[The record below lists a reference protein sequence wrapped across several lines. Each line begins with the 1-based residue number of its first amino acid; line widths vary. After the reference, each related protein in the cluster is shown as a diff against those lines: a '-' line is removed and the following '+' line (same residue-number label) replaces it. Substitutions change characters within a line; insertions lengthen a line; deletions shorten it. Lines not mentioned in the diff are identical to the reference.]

1 MRRYGWLRPPCSYIG
16 ERAVP
21 SGIVANLSEVT
32 DPNYL
37 DGLKDWPM
45 DELRSHRRTVEEIE
59 TGLSFMRRIVQ
70 GRLDIVVAEQHHR
83 EHGERADVSDL
94 VDELP
99 TILSDNVHAP
109 GLGRLPTLMGP
120 GELDPTLER
129 RLEEILPAAH
139 LAALP
144 DVSEEE
150 LTKAGEEL
158 TSFERVVSA
167 QRRDVLNV
175 VDRIQDEI
183 VRRYGTGEATVDSL
197 LP

>member
-1 MRRYGWLRPPCSYIG
+1 M
-16 ERAVP
+16 
-21 SGIVANLSEVT
+21 ANLSEVT